1 MDLRPFCF
9 RQENKFCIWPVIR
22 YQFDQI
28 SKNDTLCPRSLI
40 PLYIVSYHMK
50 WVKTSW
56 TYSIWPDI
64 KYSIRPYPDI
74 QTTWK
79 YGYQEKWKIRISRQP
94 ENQDIRTKVGYTD
107 KWIFKKLS
115 RLGISGP
122 SRLETR
128 NKKKFPVCW
137 SQKNA
142 GKGRRRK
149 SGSRL

>member
-1 MDLRPFCF
+1 MVTQNMMRTHEEKLVFSKERKYPICDCSRSSQMPKANQITDILTCAPYYEIPPFISTMAKTRTRGRMDLRPFCF

-28 SKNDTLCPRSLI
+28 SRNDTLCPRSLI

-74 QTTWK
+74 QTT
-79 YGYQEKWKIRISRQP
+79 
-94 ENQDIRTKVGYTD
+94 
-107 KWIFKKLS
+107 
-115 RLGISGP
+115 
-122 SRLETR
+122 
-128 NKKKFPVCW
+128 
-137 SQKNA
+137 
-142 GKGRRRK
+142 
-149 SGSRL
+149 